1 MITRYITLALPLI
14 FGIAPLGAVTIMNEV
29 DEDVTIEYIEN
40 EKTTEQIIIKPKHS
54 CNLDDARPFTL
65 KTHEKEKVIST
76 HVYHQDVIVIVRKDI
91 SRNVLYVTYRYENF
105 SEWVNEI
112 PL

>member
-1 MITRYITLALPLI
+1 MITKYIALALPLI
-14 FGIAPLGAVTIMNEV
+14 FGIAPLGAVTIMNEL

-40 EKTTEQIIIKPKHS
+40 EKTIEQIIIKPKHS
-54 CNLDDARPFTL
+54 CNCDDTRPFTM

-76 HVYHQDVIVIVRKDI
+76 HLYHQDVMVIVQKEVA
-91 SRNVLYVTYRYENF
+91 RNILYVTYKYEDL